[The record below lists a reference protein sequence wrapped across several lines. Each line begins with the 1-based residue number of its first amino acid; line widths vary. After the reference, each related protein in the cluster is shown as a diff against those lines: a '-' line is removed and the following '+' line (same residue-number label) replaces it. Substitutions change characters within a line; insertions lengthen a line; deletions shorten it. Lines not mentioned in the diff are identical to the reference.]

1 MQRTP
6 FPASPC
12 DVVAL
17 SVPEFTCE
25 LDLSGSVSIDAVCRR
40 FLEDTDRAVVWFIRF
55 HALTAW
61 CERMEMAKW
70 LQSAPSHAH
79 HACEL
84 AASFALND
92 AWQFDA
98 ERFRSAVESVAR
110 QTETKGSS
118 GVA

>member
-1 MQRTP
+1 MRITP

-25 LDLSGSVSIDAVCRR
+25 LDLNGAVSLDAVCRR
-40 FLEDTDRAVVWFIRF
+40 FLEDSNRAVVWYIRF

-61 CERMEMAKW
+61 CERMEVAQW
-70 LQSAPSHAH
+70 LRLEPSHTH

-84 AASFALND
+84 AASFDLND

-98 ERFRSAVESVAR
+98 ARFRSAVESVAR
-110 QTETKGSS
+110 
-118 GVA
+118 

>member
-1 MQRTP
+1 MRRTP

-25 LDLSGSVSIDAVCRR
+25 LDLKGSVSLEEVCRR
-40 FLEDTDRAVVWFIRF
+40 FLDDADRAVVWFIRF

-61 CERMEMAKW
+61 CERIDVAQW
-70 LQSAPSHAH
+70 LRSEPLHTRHAR
-79 HACEL
+79 EL
-84 AASFALND
+84 AASFDLNE
-92 AWQFDA
+92 AWEFDA

-110 QTETKGSS
+110 
-118 GVA
+118 